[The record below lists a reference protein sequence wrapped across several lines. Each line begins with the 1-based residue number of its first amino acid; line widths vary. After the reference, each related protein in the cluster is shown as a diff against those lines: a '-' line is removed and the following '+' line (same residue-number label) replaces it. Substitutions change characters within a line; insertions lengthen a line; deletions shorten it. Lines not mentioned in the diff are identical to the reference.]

1 MRQISWIRHSARRIG
16 HAEGEEPP
24 GTAEQRRRKS
34 PAPATMPGSRHR
46 PGAVTLET
54 PRLQPRPDSE
64 RQLSLV
70 PVIHRLLAKICLML
84 RMPGLL
90 KMPRTLLASP

>member
-1 MRQISWIRHSARRIG
+1 MPRAGNAGEPPDKRRRKYRLRYDARQPPSARRS
-16 HAEGEEPP
+16 H
-24 GTAEQRRRKS
+24 
-34 PAPATMPGSRHR
+34 SRH
-46 PGAVTLET
+46 

-64 RQLSLV
+64 LQLSLV